1 MEGWGIALEA
11 PRAKHTADYNHK
23 YGNVYSVASR
33 TGTEKPLLSRG
44 EAFGETHPNEHK
56 DEHGDKVVSTGDRV
70 LVGQA
75 EQVHDGGA
83 HAEDALDL
91 VARRL
96 VGVDGP
102 DLGLSGRPG
111 GLLQVDLR
119 RGRRKLRG
127 QNGFQQRR
135 RRRR

>member
-1 MEGWGIALEA
+1 MPGGEETWGWGVGRAALEA
-11 PRAKHTADYNHK
+11 PRAKHRADYNHK
-23 YGNVYSVASR
+23 YGNVQQCIGS
-33 TGTEKPLLSRG
+33 
-44 EAFGETHPNEHK
+44 ETHPNEHK
-56 DEHGDKVVSTGDRV
+56 DKHGDKVVSTRDGV

-83 HAEDALDL
+83 HAEDALDF

-111 GLLQVDLR
+111 GFLQVDLR
-119 RGRRKLRG
+119 RRTEEA
-127 QNGFQQRR
+127 QTPQRLPVT
-135 RRRR
+135 